1 MQWLGFVT
9 GATEPTRS
17 PKLDATNLHPA
28 PGTGYTLGYE

>member
-9 GATEPTRS
+9 GATEPSRS
-17 PKLDATNLHPA
+17 PKPDATNLHPA